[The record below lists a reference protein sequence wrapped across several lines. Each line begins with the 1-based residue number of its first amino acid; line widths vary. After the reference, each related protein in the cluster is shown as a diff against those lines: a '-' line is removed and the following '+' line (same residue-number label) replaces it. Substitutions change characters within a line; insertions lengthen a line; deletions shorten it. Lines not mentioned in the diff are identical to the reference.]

1 MNSERL
7 SGVHLP
13 IAPYRTVMALA
24 DKGRLTDCARRLD
37 IPVPASQWYR
47 CSSELVA
54 ATLSY
59 PLVLKPCLSKIYTQG
74 RWIAT
79 RVRIL
84 RSSED
89 LSSELLAAPCL
100 HDHRVMLQ
108 EFTLGLGAGVFCLY
122 DRVQTV

>member
-1 MNSERL
+1 MVLPVTEITSQLLLMNSERL

-13 IAPYRTVMALA
+13 FAPYRTVMALA

-47 CSSELVA
+47 CASELDA

-74 RWIAT
+74 RWIAS
-79 RVRIL
+79 RVRIFL
-84 RSSED
+84 AFEGL
-89 LSSELLAAPCL
+89 LSDFRVAVCL
-100 HDHRVMLQ
+100 
-108 EFTLGLGAGVFCLY
+108 
-122 DRVQTV
+122 